1 MLLPCKALVNIS
13 AVNKPRGCCLS
24 AGSED
29 GGGGGGGGKEGN
41 C

>member
-13 AVNKPRGCCLS
+13 AVNKPLGCCLS
-24 AGSED
+24 AGSE
-29 GGGGGGGGKEGN
+29 GGGGGGKEGN